1 MAFPAAAD
9 DDDVRHFKVY
19 IFPGGFFLKF
29 LSCFAHARFAGTLA
43 YEFFLKSYYYN
54 SQAHA

>member
-1 MAFPAAAD
+1 VAFPAAA

-29 LSCFAHARFAGTLA
+29 LSCSAHARFACTLA
-43 YEFFLKSYYYN
+43 SEFFFKELLL
-54 SQAHA
+54 